1 MSSFLD
7 STGLSHL
14 IEKIKAAF
22 VSKAD
27 TTPAT
32 TISIDSTPTANST
45 NLVTSGGVK
54 AAIPTKV
61 SDLTNDSGFTT
72 NTGTITGITMNGAS
86 KGTSGVVNLG
96 TVITS
101 HQDISGK
108 EDKSNK
114 VTSISSSSTDTQY
127 PSAKCVYDNVN
138 SAFAKIP
145 YGVVDSTSTA
155 TVFTAT
161 VPGITAL
168 EDGVCVFLRN
178 GVISSTTG
186 CTLNINGLG
195 AKPIYYNMTLNTRIT
210 TAFNVSYTYLFV
222 YNSTV
227 SISGVSGTGAWCA
240 YYGYNSDGNGLYLRT
255 SNSKKTTKTNCG
267 PYRILFSSP
276 DDTQWIPA
284 TTSTVANAADLR
296 DVTTEKINPF
306 GRIVY
311 YSSSTAIN
319 ANAVVSYSATFDQY
333 PFTFGYSFNRTGG
346 TYYILTADAPV
357 YIKCTPQDDDTAII
371 DPTTPYVQSLPSTE
385 DGKIY
390 IYLGRAYSTQ
400 SFELEIHHPVYYYKN
415 GAIRIWTGSST
426 DEDISRIESVAET
439 ALSDLEKKHQ
449 RNVKRIEDLE
459 DGFEAIYDDI
469 ERIESATPKIELD
482 EVPTSGSN
490 NAVSSGGVYT
500 ALSNKQNKLTAGDNI
515 IIDESDT
522 IKVDP
527 DIVSKSTASIPYGI
541 VDSTST
547 STLFTVTVP
556 GITADNLED
565 GTCILVTNNKVTSAA
580 ASADPKC
587 WKLNVNG
594 LGALPVFTTQAI
606 ATYATT
612 HFGVNYTFMFVYNSS
627 FTATA
632 YSGPGWRI
640 CQLFNTNSDTIGYQ
654 LRTNSS
660 VRTVTDTARYYKLY
674 FTSAN
679 DAQWVPASVNSTN
692 NYTGARTPN
701 QRPIDPFGPIV
712 YTTASTNYTANS
724 NLAATTIWRQYTLN
738 LGYSFGPLGTG
749 LTTNTP
755 VYIKCAPQS
764 NGSAIIDGTTPAVQ
778 ALPNTEDGKIYIYL
792 GIAYSATN
800 VELDVNHPI
809 YYYKDGAIRIW
820 TNANVGGVSVTELDS
835 QYYPLTNGI
844 IVSHYVSDGYIN
856 IDDDVDFKTTDPILY
871 YDSTC
876 SLAFKEKKNIVFSSG
891 TGNGETWF
899 IKCSPNND
907 EEYYKYYS
915 FGGWVKGADLPQTA
929 DGFVYIPIGNSNSSG
944 HLDFV
949 SSEKTYMY
957 FEGKF
962 QEISNVPILSYRES
976 TGNAIELYEGEIV
989 DCGTISNPEF
999 DLIVGGNDI
1008 GEYRVFFTCGLSG
1021 MSLTFNDVIV
1031 NWKEIPQMIL
1041 DNVYEINIL
1050 RVDNKFYGIIIMYE

>member
-1 MSSFLD
+1 M
-7 STGLSHL
+7 
-14 IEKIKAAF
+14 
-22 VSKAD
+22 
-27 TTPAT
+27 
-32 TISIDSTPTANST
+32 
-45 NLVTSGGVK
+45 
-54 AAIPTKV
+54 
-61 SDLTNDSGFTT
+61 
-72 NTGTITGITMNGAS
+72 
-86 KGTSGVVNLG
+86 NLG

-138 SAFAKIP
+138 NAFSKIP

-161 VPGITAL
+161 IPGITAL

-178 GVISSTTG
+178 AKVTSAAGFTI
-186 CTLNINGLG
+186 NINSLG
-195 AKPIYYNMTLNTRIT
+195 AKPVYANTTLNTRMT
-210 TAFNVSYTYLFV
+210 TNFNINYTYLLV
-222 YNSTV
+222 YNNTV
-227 SISGVSGTGAWCA
+227 VIDGITGAWCA
-240 YYGYNSDGNGLYLRT
+240 YYGYNSDSTGVYLRT
-255 SNSKKTTKTNCG
+255 TSSLRPTKTDCG
-267 PYRILFSSP
+267 LYRILFSSP
-276 DDTQWIPA
+276 DNTQWIPA
-284 TTSTVANAADLR
+284 NTSTSNSAATVKP
-296 DVTTEKINPF
+296 VTTEKINPF
-306 GRIVY
+306 GRIVF
-311 YSSSTAIN
+311 YSGTTAITAGN
-319 ANAVVSYSATFDQY
+319 NIPVANTSDQY
-333 PFTFGYSFNRTGG
+333 TFSLGYSFNDNGG
-346 TYYILTADAPV
+346 SYTIFTANKPV
-357 YIKCTPQDDDTAII
+357 YIKCAPQSDGSAII
-371 DPTTPYVQSLPSTE
+371 DSTTPFVYDLPNTE

-390 IYLGRAYSTQ
+390 IYIGRTYST
-400 SFELEIHHPVYYYKN
+400 SALELEMNKPVYHYKN
-415 GAIRIWTGSST
+415 GAIRIWTNSN
-426 DEDISRIESVAET
+426 EDNIESVTET

-449 RNVKRIEDLE
+449 KNVKRIEDLE

-594 LGALPVFTTQAI
+594 LGALPVFTTQSI

-612 HFGVNYTFMFVYNSS
+612 HFSVSFTFMFIYNSS

-640 CQLFNTNSDTIGYQ
+640 CQLHNTNSDTIGYQ

-764 NGSAIIDGTTPAVQ
+764 GGSAIIDETTPAVQ

-809 YYYKDGAIRIW
+809 YYYKDGAIRLW
-820 TNANVGGVSVTELDS
+820 TNASTAGFAANIALTSAANYITEPEVKS
-835 QYYPLTNGI
+835 IKINGSTTNSASTENAQ
-844 IVSHYVSDGYIN
+844 IV
-856 IDDDVDFKTTDPILY
+856 
-871 YDSTC
+871 YDSTDKC
-876 SLAFKEKKNIVFSSG
+876 IKFVF
-891 TGNGETWF
+891 N
-899 IKCSPNND
+899 
-907 EEYYKYYS
+907 
-915 FGGWVKGADLPQTA
+915 
-929 DGFVYIPIGNSNSSG
+929 
-944 HLDFV
+944 
-949 SSEKTYMY
+949 
-957 FEGKF
+957 
-962 QEISNVPILSYRES
+962 
-976 TGNAIELYEGEIV
+976 
-989 DCGTISNPEF
+989 
-999 DLIVGGNDI
+999 
-1008 GEYRVFFTCGLSG
+1008 
-1021 MSLTFNDVIV
+1021 
-1031 NWKEIPQMIL
+1031 
-1041 DNVYEINIL
+1041 
-1050 RVDNKFYGIIIMYE
+1050 